1 MGKITQ
7 VIRGLIHLYRR
18 YFSPCLGQHCRFH
31 PSCSEYV
38 STALHNH
45 GLIKGSYLGLKRI
58 LRCHPW
64 CHGGFDP
71 VPEKRLNN

>member
-1 MGKITQ
+1 MGKVTK
-7 VIRGLIHLYRR
+7 VVRGLIRLYHR

-31 PSCSEYV
+31 PSCSEYM
-38 STALHNH
+38 SDAISIH
-45 GLIKGSYLGLKRI
+45 GLIKGGYLGLKRI

-64 CHGGFDP
+64 CPGGYDP